1 MNLPGR
7 NLLSLTVYHLRRVV
21 RLVIGVP
28 TTPEPGEVKP
38 GEGGG
43 TVVGGGGSTPGDDV
57 EVTLPG
63 GETGSGEVGE
73 GGEWEVEFPEVPHD
87 PSLDIGDVDVT
98 TKPKPGEPVIEVITP
113 NPDGSVTVGGGGA
126 KPGETVEVTF
136 PDGSTSTGTAG
147 KDGNWE
153 ATSPTPQPPDLG
165 SDDLTS
171 VSKPDPWQE
180 SVSGADAIWMEIGN
194 YSFVECDDAGDYM
207 VFENL
212 VEIDPSSLVDT
223 INPNGYEITEGGRY
237 ITFG

>member
-43 TVVGGGGSTPGDDV
+43 TVVGGGGATPGDDV

-136 PDGSTSTGTAG
+136 PDGSVGSGTAN
-147 KDGNWE
+147 DNGNWTV
-153 ATSPTPQPPDLG
+153 TSPTPQPPDLDQ
-165 SDDLTS
+165 DDLAV

-180 SVSGADAIWMEIGN
+180 SVSGSDAIWMEILN
-194 YSFVECDDAGDYM
+194 YDFVECDDAGNYI
-207 VFENL
+207 VYETI
-212 VEIDPSSLVDT
+212 VEIDPLSLVDT
-223 INPNGYEITEGGRY
+223 MNPDGYEVTEQGRY
-237 ITFG
+237 ITLG